1 MPTTFLKDT
10 GAVREILDS
19 VEEQY
24 HQRLR
29 DVHVTYDILLA
40 YADPDAKNPAPPV
53 SFGGYPAAATVRIN
67 GLKQRAQGL
76 ADVLLTI
83 DGDGWGCLKPEE
95 KRALLDHELAHLVV
109 ATKGLEVAYD
119 DLGRVRLKI
128 RKHDWQIGGF
138 DEIVSRHREHA
149 LELQACQ
156 GAIRCRAVRQ
166 ALLPFMNEE
175 DSADRDEPKVSL
187 SFSDGTQTRPMPLS
201 EFTEKAND
209 AARKVF
215 TDAPGVTKRRAPR
228 KKKAMATA

>member
-1 MPTTFLKDT
+1 MPTTFMKDT
-10 GAVREILDS
+10 GAVREILES
-19 VEEQY
+19 VEEQC

-40 YADPDAKNPAPPV
+40 YADPDAKKPAPPV

-83 DGDGWGCLKPEE
+83 DGDGWGCLTSEE
-95 KRALLDHELAHLVV
+95 KRALLDHELTHLAI

-119 DLGRVRLKI
+119 DLGRVRLKC

-149 LELQACQ
+149 LELQACR
-156 GAIRCRAVRQ
+156 GAVRCAAVRQ
-166 ALLPFMNEE
+166 ALLPFMSEGDGNESDDDHQAGFRRE
-175 DSADRDEPKVSL
+175 VLNALVDAGIPVVSASTGEVL
-187 SFSDGTQTRPMPLS
+187 T
-201 EFTEKAND
+201 N
-209 AARKVF
+209 
-215 TDAPGVTKRRAPR
+215 APGVTKRRAPKKR
-228 KKKAMATA
+228 KESHAT

>member
-1 MPTTFLKDT
+1 MPTTFMEDT
-10 GAVREILDS
+10 GAVREILES
-19 VEEQY
+19 VEEQC

-40 YADPDAKNPAPPV
+40 YADPDAKKPAPPV

-83 DGDGWGCLKPEE
+83 DGDAWGDLRSEE

-109 ATKGLEVAYD
+109 ATKGMEVAYD

-166 ALLPFMNEE
+166 ALLPFMADDAE
-175 DSADRDEPKVSL
+175 DESDDDGQAGFHREVLNSL
-187 SFSDGTQTRPMPLS
+187 V
-201 EFTEKAND
+201 D
-209 AARKVF
+209 AGVPVIDARSGEVM
-215 TDAPGVTKRRAPR
+215 TNAPGVTKRRAPKQR
-228 KKKAMATA
+228 K